1 MQVPKYGFFNVKSN
15 MEFSQYKEMINKYL
29 YSQRGITKL
38 LEKESLVLFFPLN
51 GNKNNQVKLEK
62 TTFSFL
68 FQFYFSGVLE
78 ATCLSFFPKHNTF
91 SQNSGLVL
99 FLLFRKKEK
108 LPKSSLLNKK
118 KAVKTLLFT

>member
-29 YSQRGITKL
+29 FSQRGITRL

-68 FQFYFSGVLE
+68 FHHFSGVLE
-78 ATCLSFFPKHNTF
+78 ATCLPFFPKHNTF
-91 SQNSGLVL
+91 SQNRGLVL
-99 FLLFRKKEK
+99 FLLCRKKEK
-108 LPKSSLLNKK
+108 LPKSSLLNEK